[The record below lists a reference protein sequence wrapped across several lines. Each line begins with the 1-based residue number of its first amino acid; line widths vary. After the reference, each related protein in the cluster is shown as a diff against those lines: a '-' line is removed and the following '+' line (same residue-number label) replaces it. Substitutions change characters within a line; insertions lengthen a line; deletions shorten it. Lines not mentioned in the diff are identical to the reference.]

1 VVSKKLCLCLDLNI
15 WCAALLS
22 EKKGRSGT
30 SSQRLVEIVREGKSS
45 LGEVQLII
53 SWGMLNRLSKV
64 LEKDLGVS
72 YDATMMYINTI
83 RGYAKLRVSLT
94 LGGTRVTPIK
104 DTEDAHVLETAIA
117 GLANALV
124 TANFKDF
131 LCNDTQLIIPQ
142 RHAIH
147 IAPNHRFHIVHPY
160 LMMDWLHQGQ
170 MPELVEN

>member
-1 VVSKKLCLCLDLNI
+1 VSDKKLCLCLNLNI

-30 SSQRLVEIVREGKSS
+30 SSQKLVEIVREGKSS
-45 LGEVQLII
+45 LGEVQLVI
-53 SWGMLNRLSKV
+53 SWGMLNRLTKV
-64 LEKDLGVS
+64 LEEDLGVS
-72 YDATMMYINTI
+72 YEATMMYINTI
-83 RGYAKLRVSLT
+83 RGYAKLGVSLT
-94 LGGTRVTPIK
+94 LGGTGVIPIQ
-104 DTEDAHVLETAIA
+104 DIETAIA
-117 GLANALV
+117 GQANVLV

-131 LCNDTQLIIPQ
+131 LGNDTQLIIPQ

>member
-1 VVSKKLCLCLDLNI
+1 VSDKKLCLCLDFNI

-45 LGEVQLII
+45 LGEVQLVI
-53 SWGMLNRLSKV
+53 SWGMLNRLTKV
-64 LEKDLGVS
+64 LEEDLAVS
-72 YDATMMYINTI
+72 YEASMMYINTI
-83 RGYAKLRVSLT
+83 RGYAKLGVSLT
-94 LGGTRVTPIK
+94 LGGTGVIPIQ
-104 DTEDAHVLETAIA
+104 DIEDAHVLETAIA
-117 GLANALV
+117 GKANVLV

-131 LCNDTQLIIPQ
+131 LGNDTQLIITQ
-142 RHAIH
+142 HHAIH

>member
-1 VVSKKLCLCLDLNI
+1 MSKKLRLCLDLNI

-22 EKKGRSGT
+22 EKKGRSDT
-30 SSQRLVEIVREGKSS
+30 SSQRIVEIVREGKSC

-53 SWGMLNRLSKV
+53 SWGMLNRLRKV

-72 YDATMMYINTI
+72 SLATAMYINAI
-83 RGYAKLRVSLT
+83 EGYAQLGVSLT
-94 LGGTRVTPIK
+94 LGGTGIIPIQ
-104 DTEDAHVLETAIA
+104 DIEDAHVLETALA
-117 GLANALV
+117 GRAEILV

-131 LCNDTQLIIPQ
+131 MSNDTQLIIPQ

-160 LMMDWLHQGQ
+160 LMIDWINQGQ
-170 MPELVEN
+170 IP